1 MRKPF
6 LEMDHITKRF
16 PGVLALDDVHFDIY
30 PGEVHALVGENGA
43 GKSTLI
49 KTMSGVYQPDPGSV
63 IKIEGEVTTINGVR
77 DAIRQG
83 ISVVYQDFSL
93 FGNLT
98 VAENIVINQMIDKKR
113 PVLNWKKIKSK
124 AADALKVVGAEIDPG
139 ETLENLSVAKQQMV
153 AIASAVA
160 HDARMIIM
168 DEPTSALSRGEVE
181 TLYGIIGRLKEKNM
195 AIMFISHKMDELFT
209 VSDRFTVFRDGKYIT
224 TCLKDEIDRDGLISL
239 MVGRKVEFE
248 HHANLDGKGS
258 VVLTVEKLCK
268 KGNFKDISFEL
279 HKGEVLGITGLVGA
293 GRSEVAL
300 ALFGLNKPDSGSIL
314 IEGQPVAIEQ
324 PWEALEKGLA
334 FVPESRQTQGLIQEK
349 SLEQNIVL
357 PVLRQYTGKFG
368 LIDRGAQRGAAE
380 ALMKKLDVRPLNADL
395 LAMQLSGG
403 NQQKVVLAKWIGTD
417 AKVLIVDEPTNGVDV
432 GAKSEIHNILRQ
444 LAAQGVG
451 VIVISSELPEILS
464 VCDRILIMRRGRI
477 SGEFVNDN
485 VTQEMIMDKAVV
497 SKEEDRDNE

>member
-1 MRKPF
+1 MPRGDKVRKPF
-6 LEMDHITKRF
+6 LEMDHVTKRF

-63 IKIEGEVTTINGVR
+63 IKIGGEVTTINGVR

-83 ISVVYQDFSL
+83 ISVIYQDFSL

-98 VAENIVINQMIDKKR
+98 VAENIVINQIIDKKQ
-113 PVLNWKKIKSK
+113 PMLNWKEIKSK
-124 AADALKVVGAEIDPG
+124 AADALKVVGADIGPG

-160 HDARMIIM
+160 QDARMIIM

-181 TLYGIIGRLKEKNM
+181 TLYGIIARLREQNM
-195 AIMFISHKMDELFT
+195 AIMFISHKMDELFA

-224 TCLKDEIDRDGLISL
+224 TCDKDKIDRDGLISL

-248 HHANLDGKGS
+248 HHANLEEKGP
-258 VVLTVEKLCK
+258 VVLSVEKLSK

-293 GRSEVAL
+293 GRSEVIQAI
-300 ALFGLNKPDSGSIL
+300 FGLNKPDSGSIR
-314 IEGQPVAIEQ
+314 IDGEAVDINH
-324 PWEALEKGLA
+324 PWEALERGMA
-334 FVPESRQTQGLIQEK
+334 FVPESRQTQGLVQDK
-349 SLEQNIVL
+349 SLEQNIIL
-357 PVLRQYTGKFG
+357 PVLEEYTGKLG
-368 LIDRGAQRGAAE
+368 IVDRKSQRSAVE
-380 ALMKKLDVRPLNADL
+380 KLMERLDVRPRNADL

-403 NQQKVVLAKWIGTD
+403 NQQKVVLAKWIGTG
-417 AKVLIVDEPTNGVDV
+417 AKILMVDEPTNGVDV
-432 GAKSEIHNILRQ
+432 GAKSEIHSILRQ
-444 LAAQGVG
+444 LAASGVG
-451 VIVISSELPEILS
+451 VIVISSELPEVLS
-464 VCDRILIMRRGRI
+464 VSDRILVMRRGRI
-477 SGEFVNDN
+477 SGEFINEN
-485 VTQEMIMDKAVV
+485 ITQEMIMDKAVI
-497 SKEEDRDNE
+497 SR

>member
-6 LEMDHITKRF
+6 LEMDHVTKRF

-77 DAIRQG
+77 DAILQG
-83 ISVVYQDFSL
+83 IAVIYQDFSL

-98 VAENIVINQMIDKKR
+98 VAENIVIHQLIDKKR
-113 PVLNWKKIKSK
+113 AVLNWKEIKSK
-124 AADALKVVGAEIDPG
+124 ASDALKVVGADIDPG

-160 HDARMIIM
+160 QDARMIIM
-168 DEPTSALSRGEVE
+168 DEPTSALSRSEVE
-181 TLYGIIGRLKEKNM
+181 TLYGIIARLKEKNM
-195 AIMFISHKMDELFT
+195 AIMFISHKMDELFA
-209 VSDRFTVFRDGKYIT
+209 VADRFTVFRDGKYIS
-224 TCLKDEIDRDGLISL
+224 TCPKDEIDRDGLISL

-248 HHANLDGKGS
+248 QHANLKDKGP
-258 VVLTVEKLCK
+258 VVLSVENLSK
-268 KGNFKDISFEL
+268 KGNFKDISFQL

-293 GRSEVAL
+293 GRSEVIQ
-300 ALFGLNKPDSGSIL
+300 ALFGLNKPDSGSIF
-314 IEGQPVAIEQ
+314 IDGQPAAINQ
-324 PWEALEKGLA
+324 PWEALEKGMA

-349 SLEQNIVL
+349 SLEQNIIL
-357 PVLRQYTGKFG
+357 PVLRQYTNRLG
-368 LIDRGAQRGAAE
+368 LIDRGSQRSAVK
-380 ALMKKLDVRPLNADL
+380 ALIEKLDVRPRNADL

-403 NQQKVVLAKWIGTD
+403 NQQKVVLAKWIGTG
-417 AKVLIVDEPTNGVDV
+417 AKILMVDEPTNGVDV
-432 GAKSEIHNILRQ
+432 GAKSEIHSILRQ
-444 LAAQGVG
+444 LADQGVG

-464 VCDRILIMRRGRI
+464 VCDRILVMRRGRI

-497 SKEEDRDNE
+497 SK